1 MVVFSVLVQG
11 SLVPTA
17 ARALRVPMRTVH
29 PEPWSLGIRLRDEPE
44 GFHRFTIAPG
54 SPADGRTIEQLA
66 DLPVDVWV
74 SFVVRDQQLLTV
86 RGDTTLDPGDDLL
99 VLADDHDRPELAAV
113 FETSGS
119 DLPPGE
125 PT

>member
-1 MVVFSVLVQG
+1 
-11 SLVPTA
+11 
-17 ARALRVPMRTVH
+17 
-29 PEPWSLGIRLRDEPE
+29 RDEPE
-44 GFHRFTIAPG
+44 GFHRFTIAAG

-86 RGDTTLDPGDDLL
+86 RGDTTLYAGDDLL
-99 VLADDHDRPELAAV
+99 ILADDSHRPELTAT
-113 FETSGS
+113 FETSRSG
-119 DLPPGE
+119 LPPGE